1 MKRIWIIIAIA
12 LIGATNCS
20 HPYEEGMTGAFPFIE
35 LMSGT
40 SISMDAVGSQTG
52 VIELNTNMRISTKVD
67 YPNTAT
73 SGSSRS
79 CLARLKK
86 RKIFWIWYP
95 DTRAE
100 TTSAC

>member
-52 VIELNTNMRISTKVD
+52 VIELNTNMRISTRL
-67 YPNTAT
+67 TTRIQRHRAT
-73 SGSSRS
+73 DGW
-79 CLARLKK
+79 K
-86 RKIFWIWYP
+86 
-95 DTRAE
+95 T
-100 TTSAC
+100 